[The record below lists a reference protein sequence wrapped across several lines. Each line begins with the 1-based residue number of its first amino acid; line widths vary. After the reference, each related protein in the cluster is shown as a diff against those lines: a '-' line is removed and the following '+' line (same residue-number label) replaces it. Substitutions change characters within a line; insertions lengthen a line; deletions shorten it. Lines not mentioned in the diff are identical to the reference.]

1 MYVILSTGYVKLTFP
16 YNLRCRDVGNYF
28 YTFNYKSIS
37 QLLLQQQRRLRK
49 VNMVCEVHHEA
60 RWVIQLCI
68 SEVEMGHC
76 IALGRTQLLLLLVD
90 CVMNG
95 ALELV
100 PLHVS
105 HLIFCLTMIHFNC
118 LLSKALV
125 HL

>member
-1 MYVILSTGYVKLTFP
+1 MWVIIFTLLF
-16 YNLRCRDVGNYF
+16 F
-28 YTFNYKSIS
+28 FNYKSIS

-90 CVMNG
+90 CVMTG